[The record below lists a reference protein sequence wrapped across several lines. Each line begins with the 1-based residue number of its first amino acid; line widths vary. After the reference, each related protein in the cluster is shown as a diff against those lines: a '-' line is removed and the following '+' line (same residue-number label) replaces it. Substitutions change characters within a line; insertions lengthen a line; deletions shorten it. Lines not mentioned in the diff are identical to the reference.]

1 MTAPATRDDVTALLR
16 RWQSG
21 DEAALAALTPLV
33 YDELHRLA
41 RSYLREERADHT
53 LQPTALVNEA
63 FLRLLGQDR
72 IDWQARSQFVGLAA
86 QAMRRVLVDHAR
98 RRLADKRPDPAQRLP
113 FEFADG
119 VPVRDE
125 VLVALDEALADLARL
140 DPRQAEVIELKF
152 FGGLD
157 TEQIAAA
164 LSISTATVGREWR
177 LGRSWLWQA
186 LASR

>member
-1 MTAPATRDDVTALLR
+1 MTASTDRGDVTALLR
-16 RWQSG
+16 RWQAG

-63 FLRLLGQDR
+63 FLRLMGQEQV
-72 IDWQARSQFVGLAA
+72 DWQARSQFVGLAA

-98 RRLADKRPDPAQRLP
+98 RRLADKRPDPAQRLS
-113 FEFADG
+113 FDLADG

-125 VLVALDEALADLARL
+125 DMVALDEALADLARL

-157 TEQIAAA
+157 TEEIART

-186 LASR
+186 LRR